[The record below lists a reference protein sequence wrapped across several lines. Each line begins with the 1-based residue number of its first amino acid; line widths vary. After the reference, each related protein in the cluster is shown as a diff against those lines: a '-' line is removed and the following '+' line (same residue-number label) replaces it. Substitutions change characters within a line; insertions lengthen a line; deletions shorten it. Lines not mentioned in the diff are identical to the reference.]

1 MTKKTA
7 IKARRDFLE
16 FEIEAKYLKIDEL
29 IEQRR
34 RELERLYAVKNLTI
48 PDIDDLGASRS
59 GTSCNTSENLAIAYA
74 SDLIIL
80 RLEEFQRA
88 IQKLLDVL
96 EPDDKEIFRLRW
108 GEHTR
113 YDWIQILY
121 IMQNG
126 DTGYLYKHR
135 KQIYRRREVILDT
148 LAKILLM

>member
-7 IKARRDFLE
+7 IKTRRDFLE
-16 FEIEAKYLKIDEL
+16 FELEAKYLKIDEL

-48 PDIDDLGASRS
+48 PDIDDSGASRS

-74 SDLIIL
+74 SDRIIM
-80 RLEEFQRA
+80 RLEEFQMA
-88 IQKLLDVL
+88 ISKLLDVL

-108 GEHTR
+108 GEYTR
-113 YDWIQILY
+113 YDWIQVWH
-121 IMQNG
+121 IMENG
-126 DTGYLYKHR
+126 KTGYLYRHS

-148 LAKILLM
+148 LAKFLFM